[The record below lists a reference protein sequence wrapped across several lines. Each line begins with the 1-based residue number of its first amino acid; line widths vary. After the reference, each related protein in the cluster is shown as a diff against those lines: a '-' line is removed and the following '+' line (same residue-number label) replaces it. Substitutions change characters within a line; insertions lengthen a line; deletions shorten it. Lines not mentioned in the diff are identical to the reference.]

1 MSPTAYFPP
10 WMFTYSIILGVSL
23 IATMLGVWSIKRAAN
38 ADFSCVI
45 FAIQWLLFTSGLYSF
60 ARMVALGI
68 LMHSFITG
76 QSTWA
81 KVDEIHDALGV
92 RLVTRD
98 DEIRG
103 NQSDIPLYSSM
114 ISLVGDTSNLA
125 SSMWMLILFIELV
138 RLGRRSMD
146 RGGALE
152 HRMRRVY
159 LYTTTILLTVYFT
172 TFTVFLCTYHYNEAT
187 NEDKDLRWAFLNMR
201 ASVTRLASFAM
212 QAISVIAGLIG
223 LLILRLYGELVVG
236 VGGQVAQS
244 PLYNRIKRLVI
255 VDCIFLMPLAVTM
268 SLTEQYR
275 ASKSPISPDVLT
287 VIIGICSI
295 LYYSSGCA
303 LSLTLA
309 GSQACCAAIC
319 LCGDVEAAQSFLET
333 TRPPPDNPIFVNTDI
348 ESSSALW
355 GQLGSVMHE
364 AQELHDTLLR
374 SLLVRHNGYEITTA
388 GDSFQLAFHTIQDA
402 VAYCLDVQEQLLT
415 VRWPKELA
423 NMDGSRS
430 VIHPK
435 KPKLAKSQYLFHGL
449 RVRMGI
455 HAASDNTEGQL
466 FQQTHPVTYKTNYVG
481 LSELIGR
488 EVSDLG
494 HGGQIVVTAPVAK
507 WLQKAQRTNDP
518 WTEEHPLVMRE
529 LGVYRVK
536 DLKIDL
542 GVAYVVP
549 YNLRERIAYFTPLAN
564 VKDADEYTRRSST
577 TYDLLISP
585 KDVIHI
591 I

>member
-1 MSPTAYFPP
+1 MSPAPYFPP
-10 WMFTYSIILGVSL
+10 WIFTYSIILGVSL

-68 LMHSFITG
+68 QMHSFITG
-76 QSTWA
+76 QPTWVN
-81 KVDEIHDALGV
+81 VDEIHDALGV

-103 NQSDIPLYSSM
+103 NQTDIPLYSSM
-114 ISLVGDTSNLA
+114 ISLVGDTCNLA

-268 SLTEQYR
+268 SLAEQYR
-275 ASKSPISPDVLT
+275 AGKSPISPDVLT

-333 TRPPPDNPIFVNTDI
+333 TRPPPENPIFVNTDI

-374 SLLVRHNGYEITTA
+374 LLLVRHNGYEITTA

-435 KPKLAKSQYLFHGL
+435 KPKLTKSQYLFHGL

-455 HAASDNTEGQL
+455 HATSDNTEGQL

-481 LSELIGR
+481 LSELMVAILPR
-488 EVSDLG
+488 WPNRR
-494 HGGQIVVTAPVAK
+494 HGACGK
-507 WLQKAQRTNDP
+507 MK
-518 WTEEHPLVMRE
+518 HPLVMRE

-542 GVAYVVP
+542 GVAYIVP
-549 YNLRERIAYFTPLAN
+549 YNLRERIAYFTPLPN
-564 VKDADEYTRRSST
+564 VKDADEYMRRSST